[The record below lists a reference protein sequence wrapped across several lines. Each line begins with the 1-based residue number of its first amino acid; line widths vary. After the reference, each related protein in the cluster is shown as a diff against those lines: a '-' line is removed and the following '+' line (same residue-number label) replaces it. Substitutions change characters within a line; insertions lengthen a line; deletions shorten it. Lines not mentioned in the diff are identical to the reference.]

1 MGLEL
6 LSAFG
11 NTVER
16 SFFASHFD
24 LETFWKHRRVYL
36 YGMLYFIVRPRAC
49 FHCEVFRVPKN
60 VTLKTNK
67 PPAMRVVEIA
77 LAYSIK
83 PPML

>member
-1 MGLEL
+1 MC
-6 LSAFG
+6 
-11 NTVER
+11 NTENACNREPTQRGCWVG
-16 SFFASHFD
+16 S
-24 LETFWKHRRVYL
+24 L
-36 YGMLYFIVRPRAC
+36 IVRPRAC